1 MSKACF
7 KRLHWNP
14 LKLDVDVTNHA
25 SQCSVSDLICQL
37 LPIPI
42 LQQSHTF
49 PWTLSQILKKKK
61 MLFDLEQHQELLG
74 ECCDI
79 LQRIRQSTDA
89 VASQQS
95 GFDCLLE
102 ATWNNCV
109 RPTSGHLI
117 RWCHV
122 FCFCRLEVY
131 SLRQFSWSP
140 FHMDANVIFL
150 CTCGLTT
157 GEVLTVGLPPSS
169 NTLLGTGLEDCVDA
183 LVGQA
188 WGG

>member
-1 MSKACF
+1 MLGLWPNLSVIANT
-7 KRLHWNP
+7 HTATVTHIP
-14 LKLDVDVTNHA
+14 LNFI
-25 SQCSVSDLICQL
+25 SN
-37 LPIPI
+37 
-42 LQQSHTF
+42 
-49 PWTLSQILKKKK
+49 LKKKCCLILSNTRNYSENVVISCRELDNLQ
-61 MLFDLEQHQELLG
+61 MLWQVNNLG
-74 ECCDI
+74 
-79 LQRIRQSTDA
+79 LSTW
-89 VASQQS
+89 SYLKQLCQ
-95 GFDCLLE
+95 
-102 ATWNNCV
+102 T
-109 RPTSGHLI
+109 TSGHLI